1 MIIHTPIIPM
11 IRGGIMTHGGSIPMG
26 GGGLVFIPITTII
39 ILTIISEGEVILTA
53 AGDPDF
59 TTGPLGTEDLREAEA
74 AALPGEWGEGLAD
87 DLAEGGGGVTGD
99 EEGIVE
105 PAPRREAELK
115 LLDVVD

>member
-39 ILTIISEGEVILTA
+39 IILTIISEGEVILTA

-59 TTGPLGTEDLREAEA
+59 PTGPLGTEDLREAEA
-74 AALPGEWGEGLAD
+74 AALQGEWGEVIDKVLSQ
-87 DLAEGGGGVTGD
+87 LR
-99 EEGIVE
+99 EENR
-105 PAPRREAELK
+105 PLSYR
-115 LLDVVD
+115 DVVQ

>member
-26 GGGLVFIPITTII
+26 GGGLVFIPITTIII

-74 AALPGEWGEGLAD
+74 AALQGEWGEVIDKVLSQ
-87 DLAEGGGGVTGD
+87 LR
-99 EEGIVE
+99 EEN
-105 PAPRREAELK
+105 RHLSYR
-115 LLDVVD
+115 DVVQ